1 MYYYLIVWGY
11 SSVGRA
17 LEWHSRGQG
26 FESPY
31 LHHVIPCNLIV
42 TRIFYFF
49 DISSFIK
56 AARKSITYFLN
67 ITYKNLF
74 ISPYI

>member
-1 MYYYLIVWGY
+1 MALEEQLAETSVCTVFLRTDDEPLWAY

-31 LHHVIPCNLIV
+31 VH
-42 TRIFYFF
+42 
-49 DISSFIK
+49 
-56 AARKSITYFLN
+56 
-67 ITYKNLF
+67 
-74 ISPYI
+74 